1 MNLFDFVG
9 IQNLEESAGLET
21 EVLIADYND
30 ILTFPDL
37 PDLTAGTNN
46 TDYVDLGAEV
56 FVMKAGKQFRKFEAS
71 LEKNAFQ
78 STLVGSRG
86 AMSFENTLT
95 IQRNAMTPE
104 LTGFIRANR
113 NRQLIVAFK
122 PLGLSKYVVLGWKGL
137 PAEVQAGNI
146 DIPGEIAGDKMTNLE
161 IRSIYYAPLFIN
173 AIPLTPGAA

>member
-1 MNLFDFVG
+1 MNLFDFIG

-37 PDLTAGTNN
+37 PDLTSGTTNA
-46 TDYVDLGAEV
+46 DYVDLGAGV
-56 FVMKAGKQFRKFEAS
+56 IVMKATKQFRKFEAS
-71 LEKNAFQ
+71 LEKNAFT

-104 LTGFIRANR
+104 LVGFIRANR

-122 PLGLSKYVVLGWKGL
+122 PLGLAQYVVLGWKGL

-161 IRSIYYAPLFIN
+161 IRSIYYAPLFID
-173 AIPLTPGAA
+173 AIPLTPGA